1 MDGDD
6 VVIGHVIGPVVT
18 YLLQMWINFIQV
30 LLKFLTQQIYSKD
43 LDASIHLYYIVEVKN
58 LTLGHISVPVFRVDA
73 VARKNHDSIN
83 LTDLSPVGAYYLST
97 FHLQIQ
103 STKYCHIP
111 RLFSPA

>member
-1 MDGDD
+1 MMLL
-6 VVIGHVIGPVVT
+6 GPVVT

-43 LDASIHLYYIVEVKN
+43 LDANTHLYYIVEVKN

-73 VARKNHDSIN
+73 VALKNHDSIN

-103 STKYCHIP
+103 STKY
-111 RLFSPA
+111 